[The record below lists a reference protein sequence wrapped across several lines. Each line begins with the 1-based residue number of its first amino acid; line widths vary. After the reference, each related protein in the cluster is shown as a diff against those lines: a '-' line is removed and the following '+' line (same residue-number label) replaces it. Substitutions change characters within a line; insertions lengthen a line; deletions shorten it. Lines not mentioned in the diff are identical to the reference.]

1 MINVTFFSFG
11 TTPLLFLGMLEYIQF
26 PKRDDKG
33 IKAPAVLYNTGKNN
47 YSIQLR
53 SLLYSCFFSRSL
65 LMRSSLY
72 LE

>member
-1 MINVTFFSFG
+1 MTNMTFFSFG
-11 TTPLLFLGMLEYIQF
+11 ATRLLFLGMLEYIQF
-26 PKRDDKG
+26 SKRDDKVNR
-33 IKAPAVLYNTGKNN
+33 APAVLYIGKNN

-72 LE
+72 LK